1 MAPVVLSLDDFV
13 YLEPDGVTPPVPPA
27 QQQRRSAQ
35 PVAPP
40 QFVADPQN
48 KMWPLR
54 IKFMDLI
61 MAGKLAPY
69 GDVAALLGKRLRREE
84 RLRPGGQF
92 QMAVA
97 VLKAWSMAYDI
108 DDPDVLGVLLAQKI
122 KIDVAPEKEIRPRRS
137 PRPWRR
143 TSRPPEARSSPRQR

>member
-1 MAPVVLSLDDFV
+1 MAAAAVAAATATLKAGKAA
-13 YLEPDGVTPPVPPA
+13 EA
-27 QQQRRSAQ
+27 RRSAQ

-69 GDVAALLGKRLRREE
+69 GDVAALLGKRLRLEE
-84 RLRPGGQF
+84 RLHPGGQF

-97 VLKAWSMAYDI
+97 VLKAWSMVYGM
-108 DDPDVLGVLLAQKI
+108 DDPTYSAF
-122 KIDVAPEKEIRPRRS
+122 
-137 PRPWRR
+137 
-143 TSRPPEARSSPRQR
+143 